1 MKKFVIILL
10 METENIETL
19 SDAIREYFGNYEL
32 EELCGRFNIEL
43 EHLGV
48 NPNHKKL
55 VAGLMADTSREN
67 HRKFLEE
74 ILAKLVRRCEDR
86 ILNTTW
92 EVNIFDEHMLPQ
104 LKKLQ
109 SVVAG
114 NQNPTL
120 RSQAANRLIKEPDDL
135 VTLLGNAKTPLTI
148 IDTRIGQAT
157 FDSIQMVKTP
167 VRLLIGQTRLDIV
180 ANTKGQ
186 LAPLRK
192 QGRDIEVRYHPKL
205 NDRFIIFNGRCWMVS
220 CSLMEMGQVMLCMIE
235 CVDTKPVVI
244 KEIGRKWREG
254 RVFLN

>member
-1 MKKFVIILL
+1 
-10 METENIETL
+10 METDTIETL

-32 EELCGRFNIEL
+32 EELCGRFNIEI

-48 NPNHKKL
+48 SPDHKKL
-55 VAGLMADTSREN
+55 VAGLMADKSRDN

-74 ILAKLVRRCEDR
+74 ILSKLLRRCEDR

-92 EVNIFDEHMLPQ
+92 EVNVFDEYMLPQ

-109 SVVAG
+109 GVVVG
-114 NQNPTL
+114 NQTSTL
-120 RSQAANRLIKEPDDL
+120 RSQAANRLIKEPDHL
-135 VTLLGNAKTPLTI
+135 VALLGKAKTTLTI

-167 VRLLIGQTRLDIV
+167 VRLLIGQSQPEIA

-186 LAPLRK
+186 LAALRK

-220 CSLMEMGQVMLCMIE
+220 CSLVEVGQVILCMIE
-235 CVDTKPVVI
+235 CVDTKPVVV

-254 RVFLN
+254 KVFL